1 MQEMSRDEVKS
12 EQNKP
17 IYFKAKNAKGHKG
30 KEKLLFKQKKPQKAN
45 KKKVDRKDSL
55 LEQAK

>member
-17 IYFKAKNAKGHKG
+17 IHFKAKNAKGHKG
-30 KEKLLFKQKKPQKAN
+30 KEKLLFKQKKTPKSKQK
-45 KKKVDRKDSL
+45 KSG
-55 LEQAK
+55 